1 MSSFVIQNG
10 VLEKYL
16 GDEAH
21 VVVPEEVT
29 IIGEDAFY
37 DCQNMVSITLPK
49 GIQSIGSGAFGY
61 CCNLEE
67 IVLSEELKAIGNGA
81 FRGSGVKRITWPK
94 GL

>member
-29 IIGEDAFY
+29 IIGADAF
-37 DCQNMVSITLPK
+37 
-49 GIQSIGSGAFGY
+49 
-61 CCNLEE
+61 
-67 IVLSEELKAIGNGA
+67 
-81 FRGSGVKRITWPK
+81 
-94 GL
+94 